1 MEIILYGLVLFL
13 FYGIIRN
20 AVEAG
25 TYNALVKYDKYK
37 NGQNNKVE

>member
-1 MEIILYGLVLFL
+1 MEIIFYGLVLFL

-25 TYNALVKYDKYK
+25 TYNALVKFDKYK
-37 NGQNNKVE
+37 QNQSDKVE

>member
-20 AVEAG
+20 AVETG
-25 TYNALVKYDKYK
+25 TYNALVKFDKYK
-37 NGQNNKVE
+37 NVQNNKVD

>member
-25 TYNALVKYDKYK
+25 TYNALVKFDKYK
-37 NGQNNKVE
+37 NDLNNKVE